1 MHEGR
6 RSAKASDEDHGMPGW
21 QIPASTTQCRLV
33 IMIHS
38 PQNAAGWC
46 LTAAMLWAALASSAV
61 LAEGSM
67 TGAVKPLG
75 SVRFA
80 PDKDVRCLF
89 SALETGDPATGPST
103 WILKAPAGCV
113 VPWHSHTA
121 EEQLIV
127 IRGTVVAEMTNHP
140 PTRLGPGGFAV
151 MGGHM
156 PHQFSCLGKVT
167 CMTFVTF
174 DRPYDIRW
182 GKT

>member
-1 MHEGR
+1 
-6 RSAKASDEDHGMPGW
+6 
-21 QIPASTTQCRLV
+21 
-33 IMIHS
+33 
-38 PQNAAGWC
+38 
-46 LTAAMLWAALASSAV
+46 
-61 LAEGSM
+61 M

-80 PDKDVRCLF
+80 PDKDVPCLF

-113 VPWHSHTA
+113 VPFDLDA
-121 EEQLIV
+121 ELELW
-127 IRGTVVAEMTNHP
+127 
-140 PTRLGPGGFAV
+140 
-151 MGGHM
+151 
-156 PHQFSCLGKVT
+156 FSCLGKVT